1 MDNSLQA
8 KLERM
13 AFTITK
19 LRNQISN
26 EKDFSRK
33 MELKASLKRTI
44 ENFNDA
50 DLENRLKKL
59 MSASA
64 SASKSVKKG
73 GRKSKTSKSKTR
85 KNKTRKY
92 KRK

>member
-19 LRNQISN
+19 LRNQIST

-44 ENFNDA
+44 DNFNDA

-73 GRKSKTSKSKTR
+73 GRKSKSKTRKSKTR
-85 KNKTRKY
+85 KSKMHKL
-92 KRK
+92 

>member
-1 MDNSLQA
+1 MDNSLKA

-19 LRNQISN
+19 LRNQIST

-44 ENFNDA
+44 DNFNDA
-50 DLENRLKKL
+50 DLENRLQNL
-59 MSASA
+59 MSASV
-64 SASKSVKKG
+64 SSSKSLKKG
-73 GRKSKTSKSKTR
+73 GRARKSKIR
-85 KNKTRKY
+85 KNKTH
-92 KRK
+92 KRKTL

>member
-19 LRNQISN
+19 LRNQIST

-44 ENFNDA
+44 DNFNDA
-50 DLENRLKKL
+50 DLEYRLKKL

-64 SASKSVKKG
+64 APKSVKKG
-73 GRKSKTSKSKTR
+73 GRNKKR
-85 KNKTRKY
+85 NNKTYRH